1 MFYSYTSS
9 SEIHDG
15 AVGVARLP
23 PGGDDVVRNQGLA
36 GAGGEADGEGR
47 LQRGAGA
54 VPPHRAPRL
63 LHRDPA
69 CVVVAAL
76 LELNAAQFAVAG
88 LVLDEEGEVE
98 GVGADVHSE
107 CDVHAL
113 PVARDP
119 AMQRARCQLRSWTT
133 AQTNKEKKE
142 TISLVETLLHAPPTY
157 ECVSNIFEH
166 GRTS

>member
-119 AMQRARCQLRSWTT
+119 AMQRTLSVTVMDDG
-133 AQTNKEKKE
+133 TNEQGKEG
-142 TISLVETLLHAPPTY
+142 
-157 ECVSNIFEH
+157 ND
-166 GRTS
+166 